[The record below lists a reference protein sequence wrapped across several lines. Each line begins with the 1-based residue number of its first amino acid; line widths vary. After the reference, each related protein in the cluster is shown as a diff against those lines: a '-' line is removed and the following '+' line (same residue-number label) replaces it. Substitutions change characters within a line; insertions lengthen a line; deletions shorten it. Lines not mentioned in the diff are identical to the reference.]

1 MAGEQPYNVQ
11 VKPSIEKMENTHLH
25 THLYTHLYTH
35 LHTHLHTYALV
46 LRISVHVIM
55 VHDSVL

>member
-25 THLYTHLYTH
+25 THL
-35 LHTHLHTYALV
+35 HTYTLAV
-46 LRISVHVIM
+46 RISVHFTIRLD
-55 VHDSVL
+55 DSSTRV